1 MQCGTALILGLKTI
15 LQVCSVALLELDN
28 LNIAVA
34 SKGKLLP
41 VVHDCSLSLDEHET
55 LGIVGESGC
64 GKSLTA
70 LAIMGLLEG
79 SQVKITSGSIV
90 FDGQNLLEMKPS
102 RRRLIMGDRMA
113 MIFQEPMTSL
123 NPVYRIGEQIIEV
136 IRQHRRI
143 SNQGAKQRALE
154 LLELVK
160 IPQPEDRINSFPHQ
174 LSGGQRQR
182 VMIAIAMA
190 CDPAL
195 LIADEPT
202 TALDVTVQKEVLDLM
217 LDLQQRTGTSIILIS
232 HDLGVIA
239 ETCNEVAVMYRG
251 RIIEKARTRQL
262 FSHMAH
268 PYTRGL
274 LASIPSVVTDTDWL
288 EAIPGRVPT
297 IDEQLSGCAFHPR
310 CAHTKTSCSQT
321 EPPLIEVQEHHA
333 VRCHFAGEI

>member
-1 MQCGTALILGLKTI
+1 M
-15 LQVCSVALLELDN
+15 ALLELDN
-28 LNIAVA
+28 LSIAVT
-34 SKGKLLP
+34 SEGKLQP
-41 VVHDCSLSLDEHET
+41 VVEDCNLSVDSHET

-90 FDGQNLLEMKPS
+90 FKGQDLLKTS
-102 RRRLIMGDRMA
+102 ARQRRTVMGNQMA

-123 NPVYRIGEQIIEV
+123 NPVYCIGDQITEV
-136 IRQHRRI
+136 LKQHKTLTNQAARQRT
-143 SNQGAKQRALE
+143 LE
-154 LLELVK
+154 LLQLVK
-160 IPQPEDRINSFPHQ
+160 IPEPENRIDSFPHQ

-182 VMIAIAMA
+182 VMIAMAMA

-217 LDLQQRTGTSIILIS
+217 LDLQDRTGTTIILIS

-239 ETCNEVAVMYRG
+239 ETCHQVAVMYRG
-251 RIIEKARTRQL
+251 KIIEHAPTSTL
-262 FSHMAH
+262 FSNMAH
-268 PYTRGL
+268 PYSRGL
-274 LASIPSVVTDTDWL
+274 LASIPSVDTNTQWL
-288 EAIPGRVPT
+288 QTIPGKVPN
-297 IDEQLSGCAFHPR
+297 IDEHITGCDFHPR
-310 CAHTKTSCSQT
+310 CPHTERSCTATKPQPVNLQDS
-321 EPPLIEVQEHHA
+321 HS

>member
-1 MQCGTALILGLKTI
+1 MT
-15 LQVCSVALLELDN
+15 LLEIDK

-34 SKGKLLP
+34 TEGKLQP
-41 VVHDCSLSLDEHET
+41 VVHDCNLSIDTHET

-79 SQVKITSGSIV
+79 SQVRVTSGSIV
-90 FDGQNLLEMKPS
+90 FNGQNLLTMS
-102 RRRLIMGDRMA
+102 ARQRRSIMGNQMA

-123 NPVYRIGEQIIEV
+123 NPVYRIGVQITEV
-136 IRQHRRI
+136 LKQHKALTNQEARRQT
-143 SNQGAKQRALE
+143 LE
-154 LLELVK
+154 LLQLVK
-160 IPQPEDRINSFPHQ
+160 IPEPESRINSFPHQ

-217 LDLQQRTGTSIILIS
+217 LDLQHRTGTSIILIS

-239 ETCNEVAVMYRG
+239 ETCRQVAVMYRG
-251 RIIEKARTRQL
+251 RIVEQAATSRL
-262 FSHMAH
+262 FSCMAH
-268 PYTRGL
+268 PYSRGL
-274 LASIPSVVTDTDWL
+274 LASIPSVDTDTEWL
-288 EAIPGRVPT
+288 QTIPGRVPT
-297 IDEQLSGCAFHPR
+297 LDESLTGCDFHPR
-310 CAHTKTSCSQT
+310 CMHTGKACT
-321 EPPLIEVQEHHA
+321 ETAPPLISLQSSHT
-333 VRCHFAGEI
+333 VRCHFAGEV